1 MVNVLRK
8 DFVKWEPLRKLC
20 WEFADSNKRI
30 PLKLMLFQVCTQ
42 DRSYYLM
49 LLQISELLNPA
60 CFFVQC
66 VHIVGAFSWGH
77 RRGLTSKL
85 SQKLVCLFIFLFSV

>member
-42 DRSYYLM
+42 D
-49 LLQISELLNPA
+49 
-60 CFFVQC
+60 
-66 VHIVGAFSWGH
+66 
-77 RRGLTSKL
+77 LTH
-85 SQKLVCLFIFLFSV
+85 